1 MKIATRITAIIL
13 LFFNG
18 ISALFGG
25 GSLLYDPSGKF
36 LQMPIAF
43 LENSPFTNFLIPG
56 AILFLVN
63 GLFNVVVGI
72 LGIRKSKLFAN
83 LTVLCGL
90 LLIGWLTI
98 QILIIR
104 QFYAPAHVPYYLVG
118 FILVVLGVKLRTK
131 HE

>member
-1 MKIATRITAIIL
+1 MKKSTRITAIIL

-25 GSLLYDPSGKF
+25 GSLLYDPSGKS

>member
-1 MKIATRITAIIL
+1 MRITAIVL

-18 ISALFGG
+18 VSALFGG

-56 AILFLVN
+56 IILFTVN
-63 GLFNVVVGI
+63 GLFNVLVGI

-83 LTVLCGL
+83 LTVLCGI

-98 QILIIR
+98 QIGIIR
-104 QFYAPAHVPYYLVG
+104 QFYAPAHVPYYLLG
-118 FILVVLGVKLRTK
+118 IMLVVLGVRLRNTK
-131 HE
+131 E